1 MIFNEYQSDLDIG
14 GRETCLTLDS
24 GLTIHI
30 LLLQSRKPLMWNKI
44 KDTERFAFVN
54 KSLVE
59 NVVFYPPS
67 SENMSG
73 DIWIYEDLQTKA
85 GDLASLS
92 DQLLMRMRRCVRH
105 QEMVW
110 HGVWPPG

>member
-1 MIFNEYQSDLDIG
+1 MSNLNLSLTLVDMKLVY
-14 GRETCLTLDS
+14 TLDS